1 MKKIL
6 LYPISFTL
14 LIILILLIFLS
25 TIGYETDK
33 FNSTLEQQI
42 NNYNS
47 RISANLKTIKIKA
60 NLRHFNF
67 FITTANPNITLYDNK
82 INIEKIDAYLNLK
95 SLLKMSPNITKIH
108 ISTGEIN
115 INNFKNLVKYAKP
128 SNYKKFI
135 LNNLNSGNIKVKIDL
150 NLDQK
155 NNLKNYEFN
164 GIARDVNF
172 FFNKFNFKKT
182 NFIFFLTRNQGEL
195 NNISSSINGFQINTG
210 TIKYLKNNN
219 YKLNGE
225 IESNFKINKTLVDTY
240 FKNNFFDQV
249 KSFNAEGTLKNVFD
263 LNFDNTLKIKDFSI
277 SSSGE
282 IDKSL
287 FNLSKAIKSPLL
299 KQKIDNIAVK
309 KSNFKIDLKSNEKNS
324 FISNGIYSLNNKE
337 YQNYKISTLL
347 GNKSKDIEFDI
358 DISQKIEIQY
368 LNYNSENRVSNISSR
383 LNVSKNKIKI
393 ENLNFKENKSF
404 IKITNL
410 VLKNNKLFN
419 LNKISVKTFKEN
431 KLKNDFSINFG
442 KQIEIKGSIFDATNL
457 VKAFDGGNKN
467 KLLNNLSKEI
477 NITLKK
483 VTTNFPDDLS
493 NFNLI
498 GNINKGEFTK
508 ISSKGEFPNE
518 KYLDISIKKDKEKNK
533 NKLEIYSDI
542 PEPLL
547 SNYKFFQG
555 LSGGKLSFNSEYDSE
570 KSFSNL
576 VIENFKVKNAPGF
589 VKLLSLADLGGMVD
603 ALSGEGLS
611 FITLEMVFEK
621 DEKVLNLKE
630 LYAIGPSL
638 SVLME
643 GYIENKTG
651 LVSLRGTMVPA
662 KTLNKLL
669 SKIPVVGS
677 IIIPKEVG
685 EGVFGVSFKMKG
697 LPGKI
702 KTSVNPIKTLTPRFI
717 QKALKKPK

>member
-287 FNLSKAIKSPLL
+287 
-299 KQKIDNIAVK
+299 
-309 KSNFKIDLKSNEKNS
+309 
-324 FISNGIYSLNNKE
+324 
-337 YQNYKISTLL
+337 
-347 GNKSKDIEFDI
+347 
-358 DISQKIEIQY
+358 
-368 LNYNSENRVSNISSR
+368 
-383 LNVSKNKIKI
+383 
-393 ENLNFKENKSF
+393 
-404 IKITNL
+404 
-410 VLKNNKLFN
+410 
-419 LNKISVKTFKEN
+419 
-431 KLKNDFSINFG
+431 
-442 KQIEIKGSIFDATNL
+442 
-457 VKAFDGGNKN
+457 
-467 KLLNNLSKEI
+467 
-477 NITLKK
+477 
-483 VTTNFPDDLS
+483 
-493 NFNLI
+493 
-498 GNINKGEFTK
+498 
-508 ISSKGEFPNE
+508 
-518 KYLDISIKKDKEKNK
+518 
-533 NKLEIYSDI
+533 
-542 PEPLL
+542 
-547 SNYKFFQG
+547 
-555 LSGGKLSFNSEYDSE
+555 
-570 KSFSNL
+570 
-576 VIENFKVKNAPGF
+576 
-589 VKLLSLADLGGMVD
+589 
-603 ALSGEGLS
+603 
-611 FITLEMVFEK
+611 
-621 DEKVLNLKE
+621 
-630 LYAIGPSL
+630 
-638 SVLME
+638 
-643 GYIENKTG
+643 
-651 LVSLRGTMVPA
+651 
-662 KTLNKLL
+662 
-669 SKIPVVGS
+669 
-677 IIIPKEVG
+677 
-685 EGVFGVSFKMKG
+685 
-697 LPGKI
+697 
-702 KTSVNPIKTLTPRFI
+702 
-717 QKALKKPK
+717 